1 MKKKLGV
8 ITIGQSPRDD
18 ILTEMRPYIGNNV
31 EIIQSGAL
39 DGLTYEEILV
49 LEHEEDNNILITK
62 LRNGKTVNIA
72 ENLITS
78 RIQECIYK
86 LEEQEVDLILL
97 MCTGVFPDVFISH
110 KPILYPQKILHGV
123 IPYLSGE
130 GKIAIITPEKDQIEF
145 YQKKWNETGGDIFV
159 LHGSPY
165 GDMEELDRVISA
177 LGKHEN
183 VDLIVLD
190 CMGYTQD
197 MKLKIFER
205 TNIPVI
211 LAKTLIAR
219 LIGEMFSE

>member
-31 EIIQSGAL
+31 EIIQLGAL

-97 MCTGVFPDVFISH
+97 MCTGVFPDMFISH
-110 KPILYPQKILHGV
+110 NLFYTHKRYCTELFHIYQ
-123 IPYLSGE
+123 
-130 GKIAIITPEKDQIEF
+130 EKV
-145 YQKKWNETGGDIFV
+145 K
-159 LHGSPY
+159 
-165 GDMEELDRVISA
+165 
-177 LGKHEN
+177 
-183 VDLIVLD
+183 
-190 CMGYTQD
+190 
-197 MKLKIFER
+197 
-205 TNIPVI
+205 
-211 LAKTLIAR
+211 
-219 LIGEMFSE
+219 